1 MNEKIDRDHVSE
13 HLSALVQG
21 ELVAPQRER
30 IEEHIRECAECA
42 EELRGV
48 RALLEM
54 EEVELEEVERARLH
68 AAVAEAVDPT
78 PSPQEDGFG
87 VWVPPRR
94 SVWSRFAPSLGAAAL
109 LLVAVIAG
117 LTVAGDGAGDGGA
130 DSGGAGENGLQ
141 VEDANKGG
149 SDEKGG
155 GGGGQPTGSQP
166 APQDAP
172 AGTEEATESTDA
184 TDDLESRN
192 GRTLFDYLNG
202 RPPPRFVKALALGK
216 ATEGRSLGDV
226 VPGQLW
232 ESYARAYN
240 ARDAARFEKESS
252 LALKDIAPDDID
264 DRVKWCGNR
273 FRAIFDQPL
282 LAVYGSVG
290 RFDTSDTLV
299 LGFLSSEKSRGPL
312 TSYVVGAWSGRCN
325 EGYRHLQGPL
335 IED

>member
-1 MNEKIDRDHVSE
+1 MNEKIDREHVSE

-21 ELVAPQRER
+21 ELAAPQRER
-30 IEEHIRECAECA
+30 VEEHLQDCAECK

-54 EEVELEEVERARLH
+54 EEVRLEEVERARLH
-68 AAVAEAVDPT
+68 EAVASALDPT
-78 PSPQEDGFG
+78 PAPRDDNFG

-94 SVWSRFAPSLGAAAL
+94 SLWSRFAPSLGAAAL

-117 LTVAGDGAGDGGA
+117 LTVSGDGVDDGGGE
-130 DSGGAGENGLQ
+130 SGGAGDRA
-141 VEDANKGG
+141 VEDTTEGG

-155 GGGGQPTGSQP
+155 GGGGQPAGGQP

-172 AGTEEATESTDA
+172 AGTEETGET
-184 TDDLESRN
+184 TNDLESLN
-192 GRTLFDYLNG
+192 GRTFLDYLDG
-202 RPPPRFVKALALGK
+202 RPGPRFVGARAVGK
-216 ATEGRSLGDV
+216 ATEERSLDDV
-226 VPGQLW
+226 VHGQFW
-232 ESYARAYN
+232 APYERAYN
-240 ARDAARFEKESS
+240 ARDAARYEKDSL
-252 LALKDIAPDDID
+252 LALKESAPDDVS

-282 LAVYGSVG
+282 LAVYGSLG

-299 LGFLSSEKSRGPL
+299 LGFLSSERSRGPL
-312 TSYVVGAWSGRCN
+312 SSYVLGAWSGSCN

-335 IED
+335 TED